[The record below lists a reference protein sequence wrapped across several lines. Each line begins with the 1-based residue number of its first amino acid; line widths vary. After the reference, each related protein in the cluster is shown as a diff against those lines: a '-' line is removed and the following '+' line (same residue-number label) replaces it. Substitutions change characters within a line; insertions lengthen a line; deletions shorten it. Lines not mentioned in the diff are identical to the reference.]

1 MPFFKENKTILA
13 KKYPKTCKIE
23 KYSLPLQRF
32 WDDESREIRIVLW
45 CNGSTAVFG
54 SACLGSNPGKT
65 TIIKAGTFVSAF
77 IVCYNP
83 SFKNRRRFK

>member
-1 MPFFKENKTILA
+1 MPFREAAMPFFKENKTILA

-23 KYSLPLQRF
+23 KNRLPLQRF
-32 WDDESREIRIVLW
+32 WDDESRKIRIVLW

-65 TIIKAGTFVSAF
+65 TKRTLQGVLFPLYALA
-77 IVCYNP
+77 
-83 SFKNRRRFK
+83 